1 LYYDLVNEKLSD
13 GTAVLNKVIDE
24 HLQDGNTS
32 FSDEDYLQLVKKL
45 NSIKNELKLDYLYTV
60 ISKDNKIYFTS
71 SSASDKE
78 LEAKS
83 YSKYMDEYTDA
94 SDVLKKT
101 FTDKKTSF
109 GEYQDKWGNFRSMF
123 KPAMTSSGVFYV
135 IGADKEI
142 SGINRS
148 LLYIIIEDIITGA
161 VLLLLS
167 ILFINRIA
175 KRISKPITKLSED
188 AKEVIQNNNYDI
200 VFTSY
205 YEDEIKTLAE
215 TLNLLLG
222 NLKNTLEEVHEEK
235 KNVEA
240 AVTRIEDERKYLHE
254 KSQVM
259 MSAMEKL
266 ADGDLRVYLD
276 IEKDDEIGKL
286 FGSFNQTI
294 EKIKQLIEH
303 LTQVIGTTSDA
314 SAQITASCQQ
324 MAAGTQE
331 QSSQTVEVSCAI
343 EEMSKTI
350 IETTRYA
357 ENASSGALKAGTI
370 AKDGGVVVSDTIS
383 GMNKI
388 AEVVK
393 KSAETVEALGKSS
406 KEIGAIVNV
415 IDDIADQTN
424 LLALNAAI
432 EASRAGEHGR
442 GFAVVADEVRKLAE
456 KTSKATK
463 EIAVMVKQIQKDTTQ
478 AIDSMATGTNEVE
491 SGIIMAD
498 KAGKALNDIIASSSE
513 LLDIVN
519 QVAAASEEQSST
531 AEEISKNVDGIN
543 NVTQE
548 NALGIQQIAL
558 ASENLNS
565 FTTELKNTI
574 QQFKV
579 DEVTEK
585 KEFAFSDN

>member
-1 LYYDLVNEKLSD
+1 
-13 GTAVLNKVIDE
+13 
-24 HLQDGNTS
+24 
-32 FSDEDYLQLVKKL
+32 
-45 NSIKNELKLDYLYTV
+45 
-60 ISKDNKIYFTS
+60 
-71 SSASDKE
+71 
-78 LEAKS
+78 
-83 YSKYMDEYTDA
+83 
-94 SDVLKKT
+94 
-101 FTDKKTSF
+101 
-109 GEYQDKWGNFRSMF
+109 
-123 KPAMTSSGVFYV
+123 
-135 IGADKEI
+135 
-142 SGINRS
+142 
-148 LLYIIIEDIITGA
+148 
-161 VLLLLS
+161 
-167 ILFINRIA
+167 
-175 KRISKPITKLSED
+175 LSED